1 MQSPVLVGLL
11 AAALGQPGPA
21 GASRGHPGPIGAD
34 VASSQPLQAWML
46 QIRRPFWASV
56 RTAGYGAQVWKSRE
70 VGEKAGQ
77 GSGRGEGLSAG
88 DPEERCSC
96 YTWTPHRDSGRS
108 RPSPHGSGGGESV
121 WAPTGRAWLSVLHAP
136 RQCAP
141 CSCSFSCDYLGGLL
155 CAGFPLVGRGCVLP
169 VDPAQARWDP
179 KSPLTNT
186 HFLWGETLAWRLC
199 GPGLLCVH
207 QNGIPGT

>member
-70 VGEKAGQ
+70 VGEKAG
-77 GSGRGEGLSAG
+77 
-88 DPEERCSC
+88 
-96 YTWTPHRDSGRS
+96 
-108 RPSPHGSGGGESV
+108 
-121 WAPTGRAWLSVLHAP
+121 
-136 RQCAP
+136 
-141 CSCSFSCDYLGGLL
+141 
-155 CAGFPLVGRGCVLP
+155 
-169 VDPAQARWDP
+169 
-179 KSPLTNT
+179 
-186 HFLWGETLAWRLC
+186 
-199 GPGLLCVH
+199 
-207 QNGIPGT
+207 